1 MMIWFSCFNHSRY
14 LCILSSLLLCF
25 LSSFLLC
32 SPRFC
37 CDSFSILPGKGTS
50 GARHEQDILAEL
62 RKSAYATSFELKSIS
77 GPLGLL
83 SGLKEVEEEEEYE
96 GELRLEGL
104 RVDEKGLDKG
114 LDKGLTTSS
123 TSTSIDRAAYAY
135 LLDLPLRSLTEE
147 RALALRRKYSH
158 SVGILSLTTPLHTYP
173 PLAHAVSVFTPF
185 LLLLT
190 LTLTLIFACQNPNLR
205 FLFFSPS
212 FSRR

>member
-1 MMIWFSCFNHSRY
+1 M
-14 LCILSSLLLCF
+14 
-25 LSSFLLC
+25 LC

-37 CDSFSILPGKGTS
+37 CCHSFSILPGKGTS
-50 GARHEQDILAEL
+50 GARHEQEILSEL

-77 GPLGLL
+77 GPLGLP

-104 RVDEKGLDKG
+104 RVDEKGLDKR
-114 LDKGLTTSS
+114 LDKDLTTTSS
-123 TSTSIDRAAYAY
+123 SSIDRAAYAY

-158 SVGILSLTTPLHTYP
+158 SEIILSLTTPLHTYP

-190 LTLTLIFACQNPNLR
+190 LTLSLIFACQNPNLR